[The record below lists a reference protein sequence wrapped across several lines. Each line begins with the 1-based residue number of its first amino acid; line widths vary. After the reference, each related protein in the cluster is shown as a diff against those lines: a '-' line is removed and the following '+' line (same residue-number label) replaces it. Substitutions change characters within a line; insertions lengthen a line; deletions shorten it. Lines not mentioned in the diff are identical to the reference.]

1 MHGDLED
8 YSFFFKSLEITYCW
22 NKQFLK
28 IVWSLP
34 YCGRVMNSITLP
46 LPGWWIRTQASFT
59 SCCMRIGHPNSVLF
73 WGPTKT
79 ERWKTYTKKLL
90 QRYTNGL
97 HLEADA
103 APLTTLQR
111 RDMFWKILLKAWE
124 LITNSGSCFIH
135 LKTQDIQ
142 FFSVQVCKR
151 PKLKCNY
158 FSISSLS
165 IAFLVHVFK
174 TMCYIHTKK
183 TSAKTDLMWLKIAE
197 CFEKV
202 L

>member
-79 ERWKTYTKKLL
+79 ERWKTYTKKWL

-103 APLTTLQR
+103 APLTTLEKRYVLENSSQSMR
-111 RDMFWKILLKAWE
+111 TNHKLRQLLYPSKNTRHPIFLCTSMQKTKA
-124 LITNSGSCFIH
+124 
-135 LKTQDIQ
+135 Q
-142 FFSVQVCKR
+142 
-151 PKLKCNY
+151 
-158 FSISSLS
+158 
-165 IAFLVHVFK
+165 
-174 TMCYIHTKK
+174 M
-183 TSAKTDLMWLKIAE
+183 
-197 CFEKV
+197 
-202 L
+202 